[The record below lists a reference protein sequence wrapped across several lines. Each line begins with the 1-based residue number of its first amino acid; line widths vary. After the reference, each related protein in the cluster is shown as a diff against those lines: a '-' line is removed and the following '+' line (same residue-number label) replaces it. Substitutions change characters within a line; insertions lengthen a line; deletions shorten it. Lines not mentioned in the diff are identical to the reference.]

1 MPRVVVRP
9 RAFTDLADIWA
20 YIAEDS
26 VKHADRF
33 AALVNSEF
41 RTLARQPHMG
51 RCRPE
56 LAAGLRS
63 FPVGRYVIFY
73 VALPKGVEIVRVL
86 HGARD
91 IGSILQ
97 DDED

>member
-1 MPRVVVRP
+1 MPSVVVRP
-9 RAFTDLADIWA
+9 RALADLADIWA

-33 AALVNSEF
+33 AALINSEF
-41 RTLARQPHMG
+41 RTLARQPLLG
-51 RCRPE
+51 RSRPE
-56 LAAGLRS
+56 LATDLRS

-73 VALPKGVEIVRVL
+73 VPLPKGIEIVRVL

-91 IGSILQ
+91 IESVLQ

>member
-1 MPRVVVRP
+1 MSIVVIRP
-9 RAFTDLADIWA
+9 RALADLADIWA

-33 AALVNSEF
+33 ATLINNQF

-51 RCRPE
+51 RSRPE
-56 LAAGLRS
+56 LATNLRS
-63 FPVGRYVIFY
+63 FPVGHYIVFY
-73 VALPKGVEIVRVL
+73 VPLPKGVEIVRVL

-91 IGSILQ
+91 IESALG
-97 DDED
+97 DDDG

>member
-1 MPRVVVRP
+1 MPSVIVRP
-9 RAFTDLADIWA
+9 RALTDLADIWA

-33 AALVNSEF
+33 AALINSQF

-51 RCRPE
+51 RSRPE

-73 VALPKGVEIVRVL
+73 VPLPKGVEIVRVL

-91 IGSILQ
+91 IESALQ
-97 DDED
+97 DHED